1 MPNADRAAVAREV
14 LTKAE
19 TVLREDGHDTNAD
32 VIAELREEFYP
43 APPALE
49 TVTVDGLTYEKRDDI
64 QAGAWSL
71 QGSSIWPGEALASAL
86 SRIASDARVLA
97 ELRDENT
104 QLKREVDWIT
114 ERASS
119 ARIAANTFERERDR
133 ATADRDAGLRVL
145 AEKEARIAELEQR
158 YSRVVREHEAL
169 HDSLEQTE
177 AVLEQRI
184 AERDAA
190 LADKKA
196 ARHNS
201 QMNHERIA
209 EVVAERDAALRA
221 LRERDEKTSAASAPA
236 FGDLGPLD
244 AEMTISVWA
253 KDAASASEPRSAA
266 TPIPLGAVVEVAVG
280 DGIRQYTRASM
291 TYDKR
296 IGYGWRC
303 VSMYHWDG
311 STEGDLVTALYHAR
325 EESSRL
331 RKSLELA
338 SDDLFEAKHPV
349 ATRETVERVALDAW
363 RDVGKVELRHVR
375 QIVDHT
381 YKAAGFTLEGN
392 S

>member
-1 MPNADRAAVAREV
+1 MSSARASEAREV

-43 APPALE
+43 APPAPE
-49 TVTVDGLTYEKRDDI
+49 TVTVEYRDGTLATLSLEGKTWLNTTTGRVVERD
-64 QAGAWSL
+64 SHV
-71 QGSSIWPGEALASAL
+71 ALL
-86 SRIASDARVLA
+86 DRIASDARVLA

-145 AEKEARIAELEQR
+145 AEREVEKLAAEANRRVAEEAYEAEYAKREQAESGLRAANARIAELEKASADYLR
-158 YSRVVREHEAL
+158 ELNAFNTRV
-169 HDSLEQTE
+169 TE
-177 AVLEQRI
+177 LQ
-184 AERDAA
+184 
-190 LADKKA
+190 
-196 ARHNS
+196 S
-201 QMNHERIA
+201 
-209 EVVAERDAALRA
+209 ERDAALRA

-266 TPIPLGAVVEVAVG
+266 TPIPLGAVVSTTEYDYEFDRLSRQWECMQGDPPVGRPVDAEVEALC
-280 DGIRQYTRASM
+280 DLAY
-291 TYDKR
+291 R
-296 IGYGWRC
+296 IQ
-303 VSMYHWDG
+303 
-311 STEGDLVTALYHAR
+311 
-325 EESSRL
+325 
-331 RKSLELA
+331 
-338 SDDLFEAKHPV
+338 HPV

-381 YKAAGFTLEGN
+381 YKAAGFTLEGA
-392 S
+392 